1 MPDQGGQIDM
11 ALNISAW
18 SIRKPIPS
26 LVLFGVLIVLGAVS
40 LKTLPITQM
49 PNIDIPIVTVTIAQ
63 TGAAPSELETQ
74 VTKNVEN
81 AATGVVGVKHV
92 TSSISDGVSVTT
104 IEFQLGTPA
113 DRAVNDVRNAMANIR
128 SELPQSIEEPSIQR
142 VEVEGM
148 AIVTYAVSIP
158 SWTTEQVSWFV
169 DDVITGALQG
179 VRGVAQVKR
188 AGGADREIRVSL
200 LPDRLIALGITAAD
214 VNEQLRATNVDLT
227 GGRGE
232 VGSGEQTI
240 RMLAGAATIDGLTNS
255 AIVLPGGR
263 RAALKEIAT
272 VTDGAAEA
280 RSFARLN
287 GSPVVAFG
295 VFRAKG
301 FSDVAVAEAVAKK
314 LQALTNEHPDLS
326 VSEIDSTVR
335 YTKSDYRATMQT
347 LAEGAILA
355 VIVVLIFL
363 RDLRATAISVLAI
376 PLSILPTFWAM
387 DLIGF
392 SLNAVSLLA
401 ITLVTGILVDDA
413 IVEIENIVRH
423 IRMGKSPYRAALQA
437 ADEIGLAVVATT
449 TTIVAMFVPV
459 SFMGGIAGQYF
470 KQFGLTVA
478 IAVAFSLLV
487 ARLITPL
494 LAAYF
499 LRDRQHHAEG
509 HGVIMRHYLR
519 MLEWSLRHRFVT
531 VALAALVFLGSLM
544 VAGSLPLGFLPT
556 NDLSRSVLQIE
567 LPPGSTIADT
577 AAAADRITALL
588 AKRPEV
594 RSVYV
599 TGGAAGANGLS
610 VTAGDVRKA
619 TIIVELVAR
628 RNRSHDQKAFEHDMR
643 ATLSAIADIRYSFG
657 NGGGGREFTLIL
669 SGPDGAAVEQAALA
683 VERDVRQNV
692 SVLANVVSTVALARP
707 EIRILPRLEEAA
719 DLGISGTQIA
729 EVARIAMI
737 GDTSAN
743 LAKFSAIDRQVPIRV
758 QLDERA
764 RGDLSTL
771 DMLRI
776 RAKNGTVPLAT
787 VADVGF
793 GEGPTTIERYD
804 SRRRVAIQ
812 ADLVGN
818 TPLGEAIEQVMA
830 LPSARNLPAGVTIA
844 RFGDSEI
851 MEEVFSSFSL
861 AIAAGVLM
869 VLSVLVL
876 LFADAMH
883 PITIIFSMPLSI
895 GGAFLAL
902 LLTGNAINLSAII
915 GFLMLMGIVTK
926 NAILLVDFAITEVA
940 SGVER
945 TKALIEAGR
954 KRAQPVIMT
963 TAAMTA
969 GMVPSAL
976 GVGEGG
982 AFRSPMAVALIGG
995 LLASTFLSLVFVPA
1009 AFTIMDDVGRILS
1022 RKLSRF
1028 VGPKDEMKLDES
1040 DPASPRRSSA
1050 RH

>member
-1 MPDQGGQIDM
+1 M

-18 SIRKPIPS
+18 SIRKPIPP
-26 LVLFGVLIVLGAVS
+26 LVFFVVLIVLGAVS

-49 PNIDIPIVTVTIAQ
+49 PNIDIPIVTITVTQ

-81 AATGVVGVKHV
+81 AAAGVVGVKHI

-104 IEFQLGTPA
+104 VEFQLETPA

-142 VEVEGM
+142 VDVEGM
-148 AIVTYAVSIP
+148 AIVTYAASIP
-158 SWTTEQVSWFV
+158 SMTAEQVSWFV
-169 DDVITGALQG
+169 DDVIAGALKG
-179 VRGVAQVKR
+179 VRGVAQVTR
-188 AGGADREIRVSL
+188 AGGVDREIRVSL
-200 LPDRLIALGITAAD
+200 LPDRLMALGITAPD
-214 VNEQLRATNVDLT
+214 VNEQLRATNVDLA

-232 VGSGEQTI
+232 VGSREQTI
-240 RMLAGAATIDGLTNS
+240 RMLAGAETVEELANRT
-255 AIVLPGGR
+255 IVLPGGR
-263 RAALKEIAT
+263 KTRLNEIAT
-272 VTDGAAEA
+272 VSDGTAEA
-280 RSFARLN
+280 RSFARLD
-287 GSPVVAFG
+287 GQPVVTFG
-295 VFRAKG
+295 IYRAKG
-301 FSDVAVAEAVAKK
+301 FSDVAVAEAVSKK
-314 LQALTNEHPDLS
+314 LQGLTNEHPELS

-335 YTKSDYRATMQT
+335 YTKTDYRATMQT
-347 LAEGAILA
+347 LTEGAILA
-355 VIVVLIFL
+355 VVVVLIFL
-363 RDLRATAISVLAI
+363 RNFRATAISVLAI

-387 DLIGF
+387 DILGF

-423 IRMGKSPYRAALQA
+423 MRMGKSAYRASLQA

-449 TTIVAMFVPV
+449 MTIVAMFMPV

-478 IAVAFSLLV
+478 IAVTFSLLV

-499 LRDRQHHAEG
+499 LRDHQRRVEG
-509 HGVIMRHYLR
+509 HGVIMGRYLR
-519 MLEWSLRHRFVT
+519 MLEWSLRNRFIT
-531 VALAALVFLGSLM
+531 LALGALIFVGSI
-544 VAGSLPLGFLPT
+544 VIAGSLPYGFLPT
-556 NDLSRSVLQIE
+556 NDLSRSVLLIE

-577 AAAADRITALL
+577 AATADRMTALL
-588 AKRPEV
+588 KERPEV
-594 RSVYV
+594 RSVFAV
-599 TGGAAGANGLS
+599 GGATGTSGLS
-610 VTAGDVRKA
+610 VTAGEVGKA
-619 TIIVELVAR
+619 TIVIDLVAR
-628 RNRSHDQKAFEHDMR
+628 SNRSHDQKAFEREMR
-643 ATLSAIADIRYSFG
+643 AALGAIPDIRYSFG

-669 SGPDGAAVEQAALA
+669 SGPHGAALERAALA
-683 VERDVRQNV
+683 LEREAREQV
-692 SVLANVVSTVALARP
+692 SVLANVVSTAALDRP
-707 EIRILPRLEEAA
+707 EIRIVPRLEEAA
-719 DLGISGTQIA
+719 DLGISGAQIA
-729 EVARIAMI
+729 EAARIATI
-737 GDTSAN
+737 GDVSAH
-743 LAKFSAIDRQVPIRV
+743 LAKFSAADRQVPIRV

-764 RGDLSTL
+764 RDDLSTL

-776 RAKNGTVPLAT
+776 KAKNGTTAPLAT
-787 VADVGF
+787 VADIGF

-804 SRRRVAIQ
+804 RRRRVAIE
-812 ADLVGN
+812 ADLVGS

-851 MEEVFSSFSL
+851 MEEVFSSFSR

-869 VLSVLVL
+869 VLAVLVL
-876 LFADAMH
+876 LFANAMQ

-902 LLTGNAINLSAII
+902 LLTGNAINLSVII

-926 NAILLVDFAITEVA
+926 NAILLVDFAIAEMA
-940 SGVER
+940 SGVNR
-945 TKALIEAGR
+945 TQALIEAGR

-982 AFRSPMAVALIGG
+982 AFRSPMAIALIGG

-1009 AFTIMDDVGRILS
+1009 AFTIMDDVGRVLS
-1022 RKLSRF
+1022 SKLSRLI
-1028 VGPKDEMKLDES
+1028 GLKRRNELDGDE
-1040 DPASPRRSSA
+1040 PA
-1050 RH
+1050 

>member
-1 MPDQGGQIDM
+1 M

-18 SIRKPIPS
+18 SIRKPILP
-26 LVLFGVLIVLGAVS
+26 LVFFVVLIVLGAVS

-49 PNIDIPIVTVTIAQ
+49 PNIDIPIVTITVTQ

-81 AATGVVGVKHV
+81 AAAGVVGVKHI

-104 IEFQLGTPA
+104 VEFQLETPA

-142 VEVEGM
+142 VDVEGM
-148 AIVTYAVSIP
+148 AIVTYAASIP
-158 SWTTEQVSWFV
+158 SQTVEQVSWFV
-169 DDVITGALQG
+169 DDVIAGALQG

-188 AGGADREIRVSL
+188 AGGVDREIRVSL
-200 LPDRLIALGITAAD
+200 LPDRLMALGITAPD

-232 VGSGEQTI
+232 VGPQEQTI
-240 RMLAGAATIDGLTNS
+240 RMLAGAATVEELANS
-255 AIVLPGGR
+255 TIVLPGGR
-263 RAALKEIAT
+263 KTKLKEIAT

-280 RSFARLN
+280 RSFASLD
-287 GSPVVAFG
+287 GQPVVTFG
-295 VFRAKG
+295 IYRAKG

-314 LQALTNEHPDLS
+314 LQALTNEHPELS

-335 YTKSDYRATMQT
+335 YTKTDYRATMQT

-355 VIVVLIFL
+355 VVVVLIFL
-363 RDLRATAISVLAI
+363 RDFRATAISVLAI

-387 DLIGF
+387 DILGF

-423 IRMGKSPYRAALQA
+423 MRMGKSAYRASLQA

-449 TTIVAMFVPV
+449 MTIVAMFMPV

-478 IAVAFSLLV
+478 IAVTFSLLV

-499 LRDRQHHAEG
+499 LRDHQHRVEG
-509 HGVIMRHYLR
+509 QGVIMRRYLR
-519 MLEWSLRHRFVT
+519 MLEWSLRHRFIT
-531 VALAALVFLGSLM
+531 LALGALIFLGSIM
-544 VAGSLPLGFLPT
+544 IAGSLPYGFLPT
-556 NDLSRSVLQIE
+556 NDLSRSVLLIE

-577 AAAADRITALL
+577 AATADRITALL
-588 AKRPEV
+588 KERPEV
-594 RSVYV
+594 RSVYAV
-599 TGGAAGANGLS
+599 GGAAGSNGLS
-610 VTAGDVRKA
+610 LTAGEVRKT
-619 TIIVELVAR
+619 TIVMDLVAR
-628 RNRSHDQKAFEHDMR
+628 SNRSHDQKAFERDMR
-643 ATLSAIADIRYSFG
+643 TTLNAIPDMRYSFG

-669 SGPDGAAVEQAALA
+669 SGPNGAAVEQAALA
-683 VERDVRQNV
+683 MEREARQKV
-692 SVLANVVSTVALARP
+692 SVLANVVSTAALARP
-707 EIRILPRLEEAA
+707 EIRIVPRLEEAA
-719 DLGISGTQIA
+719 DLGISGAQIA
-729 EVARIAMI
+729 EAARIATI
-737 GDTSAN
+737 GDVSAN
-743 LAKFSAIDRQVPIRV
+743 LAKFSAVDRQVPIRV

-771 DMLRI
+771 DTLRI
-776 RAKNGTVPLAT
+776 KAKNGTTVPLAT
-787 VADVGF
+787 VADTGF

-804 SRRRVAIQ
+804 RRRRVAIE
-812 ADLVGN
+812 ADLVGSA
-818 TPLGEAIEQVMA
+818 PLGEAIEQVMA
-830 LPSARNLPAGVTIA
+830 LPSARNLPAGVMIA

-851 MEEVFSSFSL
+851 MEEVFSSFSR

-869 VLSVLVL
+869 VLAVLVL
-876 LFADAMH
+876 LFADAMQ

-902 LLTGNAINLSAII
+902 LLTGNAINLSVII

-940 SGVER
+940 GGVER
-945 TKALIEAGR
+945 TQALIEAGR

-976 GVGEGG
+976 GIGEGG
-982 AFRSPMAVALIGG
+982 AFRSPMAIALIGG

-1009 AFTIMDDVGRILS
+1009 AFTVMDDFDRILGS
-1022 RKLSRF
+1022 KLSRLI
-1028 VGPKDEMKLDES
+1028 GPKRRNELDGDE
-1040 DPASPRRSSA
+1040 PA
-1050 RH
+1050 

>member
-1 MPDQGGQIDM
+1 M

-18 SIRKPIPS
+18 SIRKPILP
-26 LVLFGVLIVLGAVS
+26 LVFFVVLIVLGAVS

-49 PNIDIPIVTVTIAQ
+49 PNIDIPIVTITVTQ

-81 AATGVVGVKHV
+81 AAAGVVGVKHI

-104 IEFQLGTPA
+104 VEFQLETPA

-142 VEVEGM
+142 VDVEGM
-148 AIVTYAVSIP
+148 AIVTYAASIP
-158 SWTTEQVSWFV
+158 SWTAEQLSWFV
-169 DDVITGALQG
+169 DDVIAGALQG

-188 AGGADREIRVSL
+188 AGGVDREIRVSL
-200 LPDRLIALGITAAD
+200 LPDRLMALGITALD

-232 VGSGEQTI
+232 VGSREQTI
-240 RMLAGAATIDGLTNS
+240 RMLAGAETVEELANRT
-255 AIVLPGGR
+255 IVLPGGR
-263 RAALKEIAT
+263 KTKLKEIAT

-280 RSFARLN
+280 RSFARLD
-287 GSPVVAFG
+287 GRPVVTFG
-295 VFRAKG
+295 IYRAKG
-301 FSDVAVAEAVAKK
+301 FSDVAVAEAVTAK
-314 LQALTNEHPDLS
+314 LQGLTKEHPELS

-335 YTKSDYRATMQT
+335 YTKTDYRATMQT
-347 LAEGAILA
+347 LIEGAVLA
-355 VIVVLIFL
+355 VVVVLIFL
-363 RDLRATAISVLAI
+363 RDFRATAISVLAI

-387 DLIGF
+387 DILGF

-423 IRMGKSPYRAALQA
+423 MRMGKSAYRASLQA

-449 TTIVAMFVPV
+449 MTIVAMFMPV

-470 KQFGLTVA
+470 RQFGLTVA
-478 IAVAFSLLV
+478 IAVTFSLLV

-499 LRDRQHHAEG
+499 LRDPQHRVEG
-509 HGVIMRHYLR
+509 QSVIMGRYLR
-519 MLEWSLRHRFVT
+519 MLEWSLRNRFIT
-531 VALAALVFLGSLM
+531 LALGALIFLGSIM
-544 VAGSLPLGFLPT
+544 IAGSLQYGFLPT
-556 NDLSRSVLQIE
+556 SDLSRSVLLIE

-577 AAAADRITALL
+577 AATSDRITASL
-588 AKRPEV
+588 KERPEV
-594 RSVYV
+594 RSVYAV
-599 TGGAAGANGLS
+599 GGGAGANGLS
-610 VTAGDVRKA
+610 VTAGEVRKT
-619 TIIVELVAR
+619 TIVIELVAR
-628 RNRSHDQKAFEHDMR
+628 SNRSRDQKAFERDMR
-643 ATLSAIADIRYSFG
+643 AALSAIPDMRYSFG

-669 SGPDGAAVEQAALA
+669 SGPNGAPVEQAALA
-683 VERDVRQNV
+683 LEREARQKV
-692 SVLANVVSTVALARP
+692 SGLANVVSTAALARP
-707 EIRILPRLEEAA
+707 EIRIVPRLEEAA
-719 DLGISGTQIA
+719 DLGISGAQIA
-729 EVARIAMI
+729 EAARIATI
-737 GDTSAN
+737 GDVSAH

-758 QLDERA
+758 QLDERT
-764 RGDLSTL
+764 RSDLSTL

-776 RAKNGTVPLAT
+776 KAKNGTTVPLAT
-787 VADVGF
+787 VADTGF

-804 SRRRVAIQ
+804 RRRRVAIE

-818 TPLGEAIEQVMA
+818 TPLGEAIERVMA

-851 MEEVFSSFSL
+851 MEEVFSSFSR

-869 VLSVLVL
+869 VLAVLVL
-876 LFADAMH
+876 LFADAMQ

-902 LLTGNAINLSAII
+902 LLTGNAINLSVII

-926 NAILLVDFAITEVA
+926 NAILLVDFAIAEMA

-945 TKALIEAGR
+945 TQALIEAGR

-976 GVGEGG
+976 GIGEGG
-982 AFRSPMAVALIGG
+982 AFRSPMAIALIGG

-1022 RKLSRF
+1022 SKLSRL
-1028 VGPKDEMKLDES
+1028 VGPKRRNELDGDE
-1040 DPASPRRSSA
+1040 PA
-1050 RH
+1050 

>member
-1 MPDQGGQIDM
+1 MTREPREEIDM
-11 ALNISAW
+11 AVNISAW
-18 SIRKPIPS
+18 SIRKPIPP
-26 LVLFGVLIVLGAVS
+26 LVFFVVLIVLGAVS

-49 PNIDIPIVTVTIAQ
+49 PNIDIPIVTITVIQ

-81 AATGVVGVKHV
+81 AAAGVVGVKHI

-104 IEFQLGTPA
+104 VEFQLETPA
-113 DRAVNDVRNAMANIR
+113 DRAVNDVRNAIANIR
-128 SELPQSIEEPSIQR
+128 SELPLSIEEPSIQR
-142 VEVEGM
+142 VDVEGM
-148 AIVTYAVSIP
+148 AIVTYAASIP
-158 SWTTEQVSWFV
+158 SWTAEQLSWFV
-169 DDVITGALQG
+169 DDVIAGALQG

-188 AGGADREIRVSL
+188 AGGVDREIRVSL
-200 LPDRLIALGITAAD
+200 LPDRLMALGITALD

-232 VGSGEQTI
+232 VGSREQTI
-240 RMLAGAATIDGLTNS
+240 RMLAGAETVEELANRT
-255 AIVLPGGR
+255 IVLPGGR
-263 RAALKEIAT
+263 KTKLKEIAT

-280 RSFARLN
+280 RSFARLD
-287 GSPVVAFG
+287 GQPVVTFG
-295 VFRAKG
+295 IYRAKG
-301 FSDVAVAEAVAKK
+301 FSDVAVAEAVATK
-314 LQALTNEHPDLS
+314 LQGLTKEHPELS

-335 YTKSDYRATMQT
+335 YTKTDYRATMQT
-347 LAEGAILA
+347 LIEGAVLA
-355 VIVVLIFL
+355 VVVVLIFL
-363 RDLRATAISVLAI
+363 RDFRATAISVLAI

-387 DLIGF
+387 DILGF

-423 IRMGKSPYRAALQA
+423 MRMGKSAYRASLQA

-449 TTIVAMFVPV
+449 MTIVAMFMPV

-470 KQFGLTVA
+470 RQFGLTVA
-478 IAVAFSLLV
+478 IAVTFSLLV

-499 LRDRQHHAEG
+499 LRDPQHRVEG
-509 HGVIMRHYLR
+509 QSVNMGRYLR
-519 MLEWSLRHRFVT
+519 MLEWSLRNRFIT
-531 VALAALVFLGSLM
+531 LALGALIFLGSIM
-544 VAGSLPLGFLPT
+544 IAGSLQYGFLPT
-556 NDLSRSVLQIE
+556 NDLSRSVLLIE

-577 AAAADRITALL
+577 AATSDRITALL
-588 AKRPEV
+588 KERPEV
-594 RSVYV
+594 RSVYAV
-599 TGGAAGANGLS
+599 GGAAGANGLS
-610 VTAGDVRKA
+610 VTAGEVRKT
-619 TIIVELVAR
+619 TIVIELVAR
-628 RNRSHDQKAFEHDMR
+628 SNRSRDQKAFERDMR
-643 ATLSAIADIRYSFG
+643 AALSAIPDMRYSFG

-669 SGPDGAAVEQAALA
+669 SGPNGAPVEQAALA
-683 VERDVRQNV
+683 LEREARQKV
-692 SVLANVVSTVALARP
+692 SVLANVVSTAALARP
-707 EIRILPRLEEAA
+707 EIRIVPRLEEAA
-719 DLGISGTQIA
+719 DLGISGAQIA
-729 EVARIAMI
+729 EAARIATI
-737 GDTSAN
+737 GDVSAH

-758 QLDERA
+758 QLDERT
-764 RGDLSTL
+764 RSDLSTL

-776 RAKNGTVPLAT
+776 KAKNGTTVPLAT
-787 VADVGF
+787 IADTGF

-804 SRRRVAIQ
+804 RRRRVAIE

-851 MEEVFSSFSL
+851 MEEVFSSFSR

-869 VLSVLVL
+869 VLAVLVL
-876 LFADAMH
+876 LFADAMQ

-902 LLTGNAINLSAII
+902 LLTGNAINLSVII

-926 NAILLVDFAITEVA
+926 NAILLVDFAIAEMA

-945 TKALIEAGR
+945 TQALIEAGR

-976 GVGEGG
+976 GIGEGG
-982 AFRSPMAVALIGG
+982 AFRSPMAIALIGG

-1022 RKLSRF
+1022 SKFSRL
-1028 VGPKDEMKLDES
+1028 VGPKRRNELDGDE
-1040 DPASPRRSSA
+1040 PA
-1050 RH
+1050 

>member
-1 MPDQGGQIDM
+1 M
-11 ALNISAW
+11 ALDISSW
-18 SIRKPIPS
+18 SIRKPIPP
-26 LVLFGVLIVLGAVS
+26 LVLFVVLIVLGVVS
-40 LKTLPITQM
+40 LQTLPITQM
-49 PNIDIPIVTVTIAQ
+49 PNIDIPIVTITVTQ

-81 AATGVVGVKHV
+81 AAAGVVGVKHI

-104 IEFQLGTPA
+104 VEFQLETPA

-128 SELPQSIEEPSIQR
+128 SELPKSIEEPSIQR

-148 AIVTYAVSIP
+148 AIVTYAASIP
-158 SWTTEQVSWFV
+158 SQTGEQVSWFV
-169 DDVITGALQG
+169 DDVIAGALQG

-188 AGGADREIRVSL
+188 AGGVDREVRISL
-200 LPDRLIALGITAAD
+200 LLDRLMALGITAPD
-214 VNEQLRATNVDLT
+214 VNEQLRATNVDLA

-232 VGSGEQTI
+232 VGSQEQTI
-240 RMLAGAATIDGLTNS
+240 RMLAGAATVEELANRT
-255 AIVLPGGR
+255 IVLPGGR
-263 RAALKEIAT
+263 KTKLKEIAT

-280 RSFARLN
+280 RSFASLN
-287 GSPVVAFG
+287 GQPVVAFG
-295 VFRAKG
+295 IYRAKG
-301 FSDVAVAEAVAKK
+301 FSDVTVAEAVANK
-314 LQALTNEHPDLS
+314 LQTLMNDHPELS
-326 VSEIDSTVR
+326 LSEIDSTVR
-335 YTKSDYRATMQT
+335 YTKTDYRATMQT

-355 VIVVLIFL
+355 VVVVLIFL

-387 DLIGF
+387 DILGF

-423 IRMGKSPYRAALQA
+423 MRMGKSAYRASLHA

-449 TTIVAMFVPV
+449 MTIVAMFMPV

-478 IAVAFSLLV
+478 IAVTFSLLV

-499 LRDRQHHAEG
+499 LSDQPHRVEG
-509 HGVIMRHYLR
+509 QGVVMRRYLR
-519 MLEWSLRHRFVT
+519 MLEWSIRHRFIT
-531 VALAALVFLGSLM
+531 LALGVLIFLGSIM
-544 VAGSLPLGFLPT
+544 IAGSLPYGFLPT
-556 NDLSRSVLQIE
+556 NDLSRSVLLIE
-567 LPPGSTIADT
+567 LPPGATIADT
-577 AAAADRITALL
+577 LATADRITALL
-588 AKRPEV
+588 KERPEV
-594 RSVYV
+594 RNVYAV
-599 TGGAAGANGLS
+599 GGAAGANGLS
-610 VTAGDVRKA
+610 VTAGEVRKT
-619 TIIVELVAR
+619 TIIIDLVAR
-628 RNRSHDQKAFEHDMR
+628 SNRSHDQKAFERDMGS
-643 ATLSAIADIRYSFG
+643 TLSAIPDIRYSFG

-669 SGPDGAAVEQAALA
+669 SGPNGAAVEQAARA
-683 VERDVRQNV
+683 MEREARQKV
-692 SVLANVVSTVALARP
+692 SVLANVVSTAALARP
-707 EIRILPRLEEAA
+707 EIRIVPRLEEAA
-719 DLGISGTQIA
+719 DLGISEAQIA
-729 EVARIAMI
+729 EAARIATV
-737 GDTSAN
+737 GDVSAN
-743 LAKFSAIDRQVPIRV
+743 LAKFSVIDRQVPIRV

-771 DMLRI
+771 DTLRI
-776 RAKNGTVPLAT
+776 KAKNGTTVPLAT
-787 VADVGF
+787 VADTGF
-793 GEGPTTIERYD
+793 GEGPTTIERFD
-804 SRRRVAIQ
+804 RRRRVAIE
-812 ADLVGN
+812 ADLVGSA
-818 TPLGEAIEQVMA
+818 PLGEAIKQVMA
-830 LPSARNLPAGVTIA
+830 LPSARNLPAGVTIS

-851 MEEVFSSFSL
+851 MEEVFSSFSR

-869 VLSVLVL
+869 VLAVLVL
-876 LFADAMH
+876 LFADAMQ

-902 LLTGNAINLSAII
+902 LLTGNAINLSVII

-945 TKALIEAGR
+945 TQALIEAGR

-976 GVGEGG
+976 GIGEGG
-982 AFRSPMAVALIGG
+982 AFRSPMAIALIGG

-1009 AFTIMDDVGRILS
+1009 AFTIMDDFGRILGS
-1022 RKLSRF
+1022 KLSRLF
-1028 VGPKDEMKLDES
+1028 GPKSRNEMDGDE
-1040 DPASPRRSSA
+1040 PA
-1050 RH
+1050 

>member
-1 MPDQGGQIDM
+1 M

-18 SIRKPIPS
+18 SIRKPIPP
-26 LVLFGVLIVLGAVS
+26 LVFFVVLIVLGVVS

-49 PNIDIPIVTVTIAQ
+49 PNIDIPIVTITVAQ

-81 AATGVVGVKHV
+81 AAAGVVGVKHI

-104 IEFQLGTPA
+104 AEFQLETPA

-142 VEVEGM
+142 VDVEGM
-148 AIVTYAVSIP
+148 AIVTYAASIP
-158 SWTTEQVSWFV
+158 SRTTEQVSWFV
-169 DDVITGALQG
+169 DDVIAGALQG

-188 AGGADREIRVSL
+188 AGGVDREIRVSL
-200 LPDRLIALGITAAD
+200 LPDRLMALGITALD

-232 VGSGEQTI
+232 VGSQEQTI
-240 RMLAGAATIDGLTNS
+240 RMLAGAATVEELANS
-255 AIVLPGGR
+255 TIVLPGGR
-263 RAALKEIAT
+263 KTKLKEIAT
-272 VTDGAAEA
+272 VTDSAAEA
-280 RSFARLN
+280 RSFASLN
-287 GSPVVAFG
+287 GQPVVTFG
-295 VFRAKG
+295 IYRAKG

-314 LQALTNEHPDLS
+314 LQGLAKEHPELS

-335 YTKSDYRATMQT
+335 YTKTDYRATMQT
-347 LAEGAILA
+347 LTEGAILA
-355 VIVVLIFL
+355 VVVVLIFL
-363 RDLRATAISVLAI
+363 RDFRATAISVLAI

-387 DLIGF
+387 DILGF

-423 IRMGKSPYRAALQA
+423 MRMGKSAYRASLQA

-449 TTIVAMFVPV
+449 MTIVAMFMPV

-478 IAVAFSLLV
+478 IAVTFSLLV

-499 LRDRQHHAEG
+499 LRDSQHRVEG
-509 HGVIMRHYLR
+509 QGVIMGRYLR
-519 MLEWSLRHRFVT
+519 MLEWSLRNRFIT
-531 VALAALVFLGSLM
+531 LALGALIFLGSIM
-544 VAGSLPLGFLPT
+544 IAGSLPYGFLPT
-556 NDLSRSVLQIE
+556 NDLSRSVLLIE

-588 AKRPEV
+588 KERPEV
-594 RSVYV
+594 RSVYAV
-599 TGGAAGANGLS
+599 GGAAGTNGLS
-610 VTAGDVRKA
+610 VTAGEVRKT
-619 TIIVELVAR
+619 TIVIDLVAR
-628 RNRSHDQKAFEHDMR
+628 SNRSHDQKAFERDMR
-643 ATLSAIADIRYSFG
+643 AALSAIPDMRYSFG

-669 SGPDGAAVEQAALA
+669 SGPSGAAVEQAALA
-683 VERDVRQNV
+683 LEREARQKV
-692 SVLANVVSTVALARP
+692 SVLANVVSTAALARP
-707 EIRILPRLEEAA
+707 EIRIVPRLEEAA
-719 DLGISGTQIA
+719 DLGISGAQIA
-729 EVARIAMI
+729 EAARIATI
-737 GDTSAN
+737 GDVSAH

-758 QLDERA
+758 QFDERA

-776 RAKNGTVPLAT
+776 TAKNGTTVPLTT
-787 VADVGF
+787 VADTGF

-804 SRRRVAIQ
+804 RRRRVAIE
-812 ADLVGN
+812 ADLVGS

-851 MEEVFSSFSL
+851 MEEVFSSFSR

-869 VLSVLVL
+869 VLAVLVL
-876 LFADAMH
+876 LFADAMQ

-902 LLTGNAINLSAII
+902 LLTGNAINLSVII

-945 TKALIEAGR
+945 TQALIEAGR

-976 GVGEGG
+976 GIGEGG
-982 AFRSPMAVALIGG
+982 AFRSPMAIALIGG

-1009 AFTIMDDVGRILS
+1009 AFTIMDDFGRILS
-1022 RKLSRF
+1022 GKLSRLI
-1028 VGPKDEMKLDES
+1028 GAKRRNELDGDE
-1040 DPASPRRSSA
+1040 PA
-1050 RH
+1050 

>member
-1 MPDQGGQIDM
+1 M

-18 SIRKPIPS
+18 SIRKPILP
-26 LVLFGVLIVLGAVS
+26 LVFFVVLIVLGVVS

-49 PNIDIPIVTVTIAQ
+49 PNIDIPIVTITVTQ

-81 AATGVVGVKHV
+81 AAAGVVGVKHI

-104 IEFQLGTPA
+104 VEFQLETPA

-142 VEVEGM
+142 VDVEGM
-148 AIVTYAVSIP
+148 AIVTYAASIP
-158 SWTTEQVSWFV
+158 SQTAEQVSWFV
-169 DDVITGALQG
+169 DDVIAGALQG
-179 VRGVAQVKR
+179 VRGVAQIKR
-188 AGGADREIRVSL
+188 AGGVDREIRVSL
-200 LPDRLIALGITAAD
+200 LPDQLMALGITAPD

-232 VGSGEQTI
+232 VGPQEQTI
-240 RMLAGAATIDGLTNS
+240 RMLAGAATVEELANS
-255 AIVLPGGR
+255 TIVLPGGR
-263 RAALKEIAT
+263 KTKLKEIAT

-280 RSFARLN
+280 RSFASLD
-287 GSPVVAFG
+287 GQPVVTFG
-295 VFRAKG
+295 IYRAKG

-314 LQALTNEHPDLS
+314 LEALTNEHPELS

-335 YTKSDYRATMQT
+335 YTKTDYRATMQT

-355 VIVVLIFL
+355 VVVVLIFL
-363 RDLRATAISVLAI
+363 RDFRATAISVLAI

-387 DLIGF
+387 DIIGF

-423 IRMGKSPYRAALQA
+423 MRMGKSAYRASLQA

-449 TTIVAMFVPV
+449 MTIVAMFMPV

-478 IAVAFSLLV
+478 IAVTFSLLV

-499 LRDRQHHAEG
+499 LRDHQRRVEG
-509 HGVIMRHYLR
+509 QGVIMRRYLR
-519 MLEWSLRHRFVT
+519 MLEWSIPHRFIT
-531 VALAALVFLGSLM
+531 LTLGALIFSGSIM
-544 VAGSLPLGFLPT
+544 IAVSLPYGFLPT
-556 NDLSRSVLQIE
+556 NDMSRSVLLIE

-577 AAAADRITALL
+577 AATADRITASL
-588 AKRPEV
+588 KGRPEV
-594 RSVYV
+594 RSVYAV
-599 TGGAAGANGLS
+599 SGAAGSNGLS
-610 VTAGDVRKA
+610 VTAGEVRKT
-619 TIIVELVAR
+619 TIVIDLVAR
-628 RNRSHDQKAFEHDMR
+628 SNRSHDQKAFERDMR
-643 ATLSAIADIRYSFG
+643 ATLNAIPDMRYSFG
-657 NGGGGREFTLIL
+657 TGGGGREFTLIL
-669 SGPDGAAVEQAALA
+669 SGSNGAAVEQAALA
-683 VERDVRQNV
+683 MEREARQKV
-692 SVLANVVSTVALARP
+692 SVLANVVSTAALARP
-707 EIRILPRLEEAA
+707 EIRIVPRLEEAA
-719 DLGISGTQIA
+719 DLGISGAQIA
-729 EVARIAMI
+729 EAARIATI
-737 GDTSAN
+737 GDASAK

-771 DMLRI
+771 DTLRI
-776 RAKNGTVPLAT
+776 KAKNGTTVPLAT
-787 VADVGF
+787 VADTGF
-793 GEGPTTIERYD
+793 GEGPTTIERFD
-804 SRRRVAIQ
+804 RRRRVAIE
-812 ADLVGN
+812 ADLVGSA
-818 TPLGEAIEQVMA
+818 PLGEAIEQVMA
-830 LPSARNLPAGVTIA
+830 LPSARNLPTGVTIS

-851 MEEVFSSFSL
+851 MEEVFSSFSR

-869 VLSVLVL
+869 VLAVLVL
-876 LFADAMH
+876 LFADAMQ

-902 LLTGNAINLSAII
+902 LLTGNAINLSVII

-945 TKALIEAGR
+945 TQALIEAGR

-976 GVGEGG
+976 GIGEGG
-982 AFRSPMAVALIGG
+982 AFRSPMAIALIGG

-1009 AFTIMDDVGRILS
+1009 AFTIMDDFDRILGS
-1022 RKLSRF
+1022 KLSRLI
-1028 VGPKDEMKLDES
+1028 GPKRRNELDGDE
-1040 DPASPRRSSA
+1040 PA
-1050 RH
+1050 

>member
-1 MPDQGGQIDM
+1 M

-18 SIRKPIPS
+18 SIRKPIPP
-26 LVLFGVLIVLGAVS
+26 LVFFVVLIVLGAVS

-49 PNIDIPIVTVTIAQ
+49 PNIDIPIVTITIIQ

-81 AATGVVGVKHV
+81 AAAGVVGVKHI

-104 IEFQLGTPA
+104 VEFQLETPA
-113 DRAVNDVRNAMANIR
+113 DRAVNDIRNAMANIR

-142 VEVEGM
+142 VDVEGM
-148 AIVTYAVSIP
+148 AIVTYAASIP
-158 SWTTEQVSWFV
+158 SRTAEQVSWFV
-169 DDVITGALQG
+169 DDVIAGALQG
-179 VRGVAQVKR
+179 VRGVAQIKR
-188 AGGADREIRVSL
+188 AGGVDREIRVSL
-200 LPDRLIALGITAAD
+200 LADRLMALGITAPD
-214 VNEQLRATNVDLT
+214 VNAQLRATNVDLA
-227 GGRGE
+227 GGRGQ
-232 VGSGEQTI
+232 VGSQEQTI
-240 RMLAGAATIDGLTNS
+240 RMLAGAATVEELANS
-255 AIVLPGGR
+255 TIVLPGGR
-263 RAALKEIAT
+263 KTKLKEIAT

-280 RSFARLN
+280 RSFARLD
-287 GSPVVAFG
+287 GQPVVAFG
-295 VFRAKG
+295 IYRAKG

-314 LQALTNEHPDLS
+314 LQVLTNEHPELS

-335 YTKSDYRATMQT
+335 YTKTDYRATMQT
-347 LAEGAILA
+347 LTEGAILA
-355 VIVVLIFL
+355 VVVVLIFL

-387 DLIGF
+387 DIIGF

-423 IRMGKSPYRAALQA
+423 MRMGKSAYRASLQA

-449 TTIVAMFVPV
+449 MTIVAMFMPV

-478 IAVAFSLLV
+478 IAVTFSLLV

-499 LRDRQHHAEG
+499 LRDSQHHVERQGA
-509 HGVIMRHYLR
+509 VMRGYLR
-519 MLEWSLRHRFVT
+519 MLEWSLRHRFIT
-531 VALAALVFLGSLM
+531 LALGALTFLGSIML
-544 VAGSLPLGFLPT
+544 AGSLQHGFLPT
-556 NDLSRSVLQIE
+556 NDLSRSVLSIE

-577 AAAADRITALL
+577 MATADRITALL
-588 AKRPEV
+588 KERPEV
-594 RSVYV
+594 RSVYAV
-599 TGGAAGANGLS
+599 GGGAGSNGLS
-610 VTAGDVRKA
+610 VTAGEVRKT
-619 TIIVELVAR
+619 TIVVELVPR
-628 RNRSHDQKAFEHDMR
+628 SNRSHDQKAFEREMR
-643 ATLSAIADIRYSFG
+643 ATLNAIPDMRYSFG

-669 SGPDGAAVEQAALA
+669 SGPDGDAVEQAALA
-683 VERDVRQNV
+683 IEREARQRV
-692 SVLANVVSTVALARP
+692 SVLANVVSNAALARP
-707 EIRILPRLEEAA
+707 EIRVVPRLEEAA
-719 DLGISGTQIA
+719 DLGISGAQIA
-729 EVARIAMI
+729 EAARIATI
-737 GDTSAN
+737 GDVSAN
-743 LAKFSAIDRQVPIRV
+743 LAKFSASDRQVPIRV

-771 DMLRI
+771 DTMRI
-776 RAKNGTVPLAT
+776 KAKNGTTVPLAT
-787 VADVGF
+787 VADTGF

-804 SRRRVAIQ
+804 RRRRVAIE
-812 ADLVGN
+812 ADLVGS

-830 LPSARNLPAGVTIA
+830 LPSARNLPSGVTIA

-851 MEEVFSSFSL
+851 MEEVFSSFSR

-869 VLSVLVL
+869 VLAVLVL
-876 LFADAMH
+876 LFADAMQ

-902 LLTGNAINLSAII
+902 LLTGNAINLSVII

-945 TKALIEAGR
+945 TQALIEAGR

-976 GVGEGG
+976 GIGEGG
-982 AFRSPMAVALIGG
+982 AFRSPMAIALIGG

-1009 AFTIMDDVGRILS
+1009 AFTVMDDFSRILS
-1022 RKLSRF
+1022 SKLSRLI
-1028 VGPKDEMKLDES
+1028 GPKRRNELDGDE
-1040 DPASPRRSSA
+1040 PA
-1050 RH
+1050 

>member
-1 MPDQGGQIDM
+1 M

-18 SIRKPIPS
+18 SIRKPIPP
-26 LVLFGVLIVLGAVS
+26 LVFFVVLIVLGVVS

-49 PNIDIPIVTVTIAQ
+49 PNIDIPIVTITVIQ

-81 AATGVVGVKHV
+81 AAAGVVGVKHI

-104 IEFQLGTPA
+104 IEFQLETPA

-142 VEVEGM
+142 VDVEGM

-158 SWTTEQVSWFV
+158 SRTAEQVSWFV
-169 DDVITGALQG
+169 DDVIAGALEG

-188 AGGADREIRVSL
+188 AGGVDREIRVSL
-200 LPDRLIALGITAAD
+200 LPDRLMALGITAPD

-232 VGSGEQTI
+232 VGSREQTI
-240 RMLAGAATIDGLTNS
+240 RMLAGAETVEELANRT
-255 AIVLPGGR
+255 IVLPGGR
-263 RAALKEIAT
+263 KTRLNEITT
-272 VTDGAAEA
+272 VTDGAAQA
-280 RSFARLN
+280 RSFASLD
-287 GSPVVAFG
+287 GQPVVTFG
-295 VFRAKG
+295 IYRAKG
-301 FSDVAVAEAVAKK
+301 FSDVAVAEAVSKK
-314 LQALTNEHPDLS
+314 LQRLTNEHPELS

-335 YTKSDYRATMQT
+335 YTKTDYRATMQT
-347 LAEGAILA
+347 LTEGAILA
-355 VIVVLIFL
+355 VVVVLIFL
-363 RDLRATAISVLAI
+363 RDFRATAISVLAI

-387 DLIGF
+387 DILGF

-423 IRMGKSPYRAALQA
+423 MRMGKSAYRASLQA

-449 TTIVAMFVPV
+449 MTIVAMFMPV

-478 IAVAFSLLV
+478 IAVTFSLLV

-499 LRDRQHHAEG
+499 LRDRQRGVEG
-509 HGVIMRHYLR
+509 HGVIMGRYLR
-519 MLEWSLRHRFVT
+519 MLEWSLRNRFIT
-531 VALAALVFLGSLM
+531 LALGALIFVGSIM
-544 VAGSLPLGFLPT
+544 IAGCLPYGFLPT
-556 NDLSRSVLQIE
+556 NDLSRSVLLIE

-577 AAAADRITALL
+577 AVTADRITALL
-588 AKRPEV
+588 KERPEV
-594 RSVYV
+594 RSVFAV
-599 TGGAAGANGLS
+599 GGATRTNGLS
-610 VTAGDVRKA
+610 VTAGEVRKA
-619 TIIVELVAR
+619 TIVIDLVAR
-628 RNRSHDQKAFEHDMR
+628 SNRSHDQKTFERDMR
-643 ATLSAIADIRYSFG
+643 PALGAIPDIRYSFG
-657 NGGGGREFTLIL
+657 NGSGGREFTLIL
-669 SGPDGAAVEQAALA
+669 SGPHGAALEQAALA
-683 VERDVRQNV
+683 LEREAREQV
-692 SVLANVVSTVALARP
+692 SVLANVVSTAALDRP
-707 EIRILPRLEEAA
+707 EIRIVPRLEEAA
-719 DLGISGTQIA
+719 DLGISGAQIA
-729 EVARIAMI
+729 EATRIATI
-737 GDTSAN
+737 GDVSAH
-743 LAKFSAIDRQVPIRV
+743 LAKFSAADRQVPIRV

-764 RGDLSTL
+764 RDDLSTL

-776 RAKNGTVPLAT
+776 KAKNGTTVPLAT
-787 VADVGF
+787 VADIGF

-804 SRRRVAIQ
+804 RRRRVAIE
-812 ADLVGN
+812 ADLVGS

-851 MEEVFSSFSL
+851 MEEVFSSFSR

-869 VLSVLVL
+869 VLAVLVL
-876 LFADAMH
+876 LFANAMQ

-902 LLTGNAINLSAII
+902 LLTGNAINLSVII

-926 NAILLVDFAITEVA
+926 NAILLVDFAIAEMG
-940 SGVER
+940 SGVNR
-945 TKALIEAGR
+945 TQALIEAGR

-982 AFRSPMAVALIGG
+982 AFRSPMAIALIGG

-1009 AFTIMDDVGRILS
+1009 AFTIVDDVGRILS
-1022 RKLSRF
+1022 SKLSRLI
-1028 VGPKDEMKLDES
+1028 GLKRRNELDGDEL
-1040 DPASPRRSSA
+1040 A
-1050 RH
+1050 

>member
-1 MPDQGGQIDM
+1 M

-18 SIRKPIPS
+18 SIRKPIPP
-26 LVLFGVLIVLGAVS
+26 LVFFVVLIVLGVVS

-49 PNIDIPIVTVTIAQ
+49 PNIDIPIVTITVIQ

-81 AATGVVGVKHV
+81 AAAGVVGVKHI

-104 IEFQLGTPA
+104 IEFQLETPA

-142 VEVEGM
+142 VDVEGM

-158 SWTTEQVSWFV
+158 SRTAEQVSWFV
-169 DDVITGALQG
+169 DDVIAGALEG

-188 AGGADREIRVSL
+188 AGGVDREIRVSL
-200 LPDRLIALGITAAD
+200 LPDRLMALGITAPD

-232 VGSGEQTI
+232 VGSREQTI
-240 RMLAGAATIDGLTNS
+240 RMLAGAETVEELANRT
-255 AIVLPGGR
+255 IVLPGGR
-263 RAALKEIAT
+263 KTRLNEITT
-272 VTDGAAEA
+272 VTDGAAQA
-280 RSFARLN
+280 RSFASLD
-287 GSPVVAFG
+287 GQPVVTFG
-295 VFRAKG
+295 IYRAKG
-301 FSDVAVAEAVAKK
+301 FSDVAVAEAVSKK
-314 LQALTNEHPDLS
+314 LQRLTNEHPELS

-335 YTKSDYRATMQT
+335 YTKTDYRATMQT
-347 LAEGAILA
+347 LTEGAILA
-355 VIVVLIFL
+355 VVVVLIFL
-363 RDLRATAISVLAI
+363 RDFRATAISVLAI

-387 DLIGF
+387 DILGF

-423 IRMGKSPYRAALQA
+423 MRMGKPAYRASLQA

-449 TTIVAMFVPV
+449 MTIVAMFMPV

-478 IAVAFSLLV
+478 IAVTFSLLV

-499 LRDRQHHAEG
+499 LRDRQRGVEG
-509 HGVIMRHYLR
+509 HGVIMGRYLR
-519 MLEWSLRHRFVT
+519 MLEWSLRNRFIT
-531 VALAALVFLGSLM
+531 VALGALIFVGSIM
-544 VAGSLPLGFLPT
+544 IAGCLPYGFLPT
-556 NDLSRSVLQIE
+556 NDLSRSVLLIE

-577 AAAADRITALL
+577 AVTADRITALL
-588 AKRPEV
+588 KERPEV
-594 RSVYV
+594 RSVFAV
-599 TGGAAGANGLS
+599 GGATRTNGLS
-610 VTAGDVRKA
+610 VTAGEVRKA
-619 TIIVELVAR
+619 TIVIDLVAR
-628 RNRSHDQKAFEHDMR
+628 SNRSHDQKTFERDMR
-643 ATLSAIADIRYSFG
+643 PALGAIPDIRYSFG

-669 SGPDGAAVEQAALA
+669 SGPHGAALEQAALA
-683 VERDVRQNV
+683 LEREAREQV
-692 SVLANVVSTVALARP
+692 SVLANVVSTAALDRP
-707 EIRILPRLEEAA
+707 EIRIVPRLEEAA
-719 DLGISGTQIA
+719 DLGISGAQIA
-729 EVARIAMI
+729 EATRIATI
-737 GDTSAN
+737 GDVSTH
-743 LAKFSAIDRQVPIRV
+743 LAKFSAADRQVPIRV

-764 RGDLSTL
+764 RDDLSTL

-776 RAKNGTVPLAT
+776 KAKNGTTVPLAT
-787 VADVGF
+787 VADIGF

-804 SRRRVAIQ
+804 RRRRVAIE
-812 ADLVGN
+812 ADLVGS

-851 MEEVFSSFSL
+851 MEEVFSSFSR

-869 VLSVLVL
+869 VLAVLVL
-876 LFADAMH
+876 LFANAMQ

-902 LLTGNAINLSAII
+902 LLTGNAINLSVII

-926 NAILLVDFAITEVA
+926 NAILLVDFAIAEIG
-940 SGVER
+940 SGVNR
-945 TKALIEAGR
+945 TQALIEAGR

-982 AFRSPMAVALIGG
+982 AFRSPMAIALIGG

-1009 AFTIMDDVGRILS
+1009 AFTIVDDVGRILS
-1022 RKLSRF
+1022 SKLSRLI
-1028 VGPKDEMKLDES
+1028 GLKRRNELDGDEL
-1040 DPASPRRSSA
+1040 A
-1050 RH
+1050 

>member
-1 MPDQGGQIDM
+1 M

-18 SIRKPIPS
+18 SIRKPIPP
-26 LVLFGVLIVLGAVS
+26 LVFFVVLIVLGAVS

-49 PNIDIPIVTVTIAQ
+49 PNIDIPIVTITVTQ

-81 AATGVVGVKHV
+81 AAAGVVGVKHI

-104 IEFQLGTPA
+104 VEFQLETPA

-142 VEVEGM
+142 VDVEGM
-148 AIVTYAVSIP
+148 AIVTYAASIP
-158 SWTTEQVSWFV
+158 SRTAEQVSWFV
-169 DDVITGALQG
+169 DDVIAGALEG

-188 AGGADREIRVSL
+188 AGGVDREIRVSL
-200 LPDRLIALGITAAD
+200 LPDRLMALGITAPD

-232 VGSGEQTI
+232 VGSREQTI
-240 RMLAGAATIDGLTNS
+240 RMLAGAETVEELANRT
-255 AIVLPGGR
+255 IVLPGGR
-263 RAALKEIAT
+263 KTRLNEIAT

-280 RSFARLN
+280 RSFASLN
-287 GSPVVAFG
+287 GQPVVTFG
-295 VFRAKG
+295 IYRAKG
-301 FSDVAVAEAVAKK
+301 FSDVAVAEAVSKK
-314 LQALTNEHPDLS
+314 LQVLADEHPELS

-335 YTKSDYRATMQT
+335 YTKTDYRATMQT
-347 LAEGAILA
+347 LTEGAILA
-355 VIVVLIFL
+355 VVVVLIFL
-363 RDLRATAISVLAI
+363 RDFRATAISVLAI

-387 DLIGF
+387 DLLGF

-423 IRMGKSPYRAALQA
+423 MRMGKSAYRASLEA

-449 TTIVAMFVPV
+449 MTIVAMFMPV

-478 IAVAFSLLV
+478 IAVTFSLLV

-499 LRDRQHHAEG
+499 LRDRQRRVEG
-509 HGVIMRHYLR
+509 HGVIMGRYLR
-519 MLEWSLRHRFVT
+519 MLEWSLRNRFITLAVG
-531 VALAALVFLGSLM
+531 ALIFVGSIM
-544 VAGSLPLGFLPT
+544 IAGSLPYGFLPT
-556 NDLSRSVLQIE
+556 NDLSRSVLLIE

-577 AAAADRITALL
+577 AATADRITALL
-588 AKRPEV
+588 KERPEV
-594 RSVYV
+594 RSVYAV
-599 TGGAAGANGLS
+599 GGATGTNGLS
-610 VTAGDVRKA
+610 VTAGEVRKA
-619 TIIVELVAR
+619 TIVIDLVAR
-628 RNRSHDQKAFEHDMR
+628 SNRSHDQKAFERDMR
-643 ATLSAIADIRYSFG
+643 TALGAIPDIRYSFG
-657 NGGGGREFTLIL
+657 NGGGGREFTLVL
-669 SGPDGAAVEQAALA
+669 SGPHGAALEQAALA
-683 VERDVRQNV
+683 LEREAREQV
-692 SVLANVVSTVALARP
+692 SVLANVVSTAALDRP
-707 EIRILPRLEEAA
+707 EIRIVPRLEEAA
-719 DLGISGTQIA
+719 DLAISGAQIA
-729 EVARIAMI
+729 EAARIATI
-737 GDTSAN
+737 GDVSAH
-743 LAKFSAIDRQVPIRV
+743 LAKFSAADRQVPIRV

-764 RGDLSTL
+764 RDDLSTL

-776 RAKNGTVPLAT
+776 KAKNGTTVPLAT
-787 VADVGF
+787 VADIGF

-804 SRRRVAIQ
+804 RRRRVAIE
-812 ADLVGN
+812 ADLVGS

-851 MEEVFSSFSL
+851 MEEVFSSFSR

-869 VLSVLVL
+869 VLAVLVL
-876 LFADAMH
+876 LFADAMQ

-902 LLTGNAINLSAII
+902 LLTGNAINLSVII

-926 NAILLVDFAITEVA
+926 NAILLVDFAIAEMA
-940 SGVER
+940 NGVNR
-945 TKALIEAGR
+945 TQALIEAGR

-976 GVGEGG
+976 GAGEGG
-982 AFRSPMAVALIGG
+982 AFRSPMAIALIGG

-1022 RKLSRF
+1022 SKLSRLI
-1028 VGPKDEMKLDES
+1028 GLKRRNELDGDE
-1040 DPASPRRSSA
+1040 PA
-1050 RH
+1050 

>member
-1 MPDQGGQIDM
+1 M
-11 ALNISAW
+11 ALNVSAW
-18 SIRKPIPS
+18 SIRKPIPP
-26 LVLFGVLIVLGAVS
+26 LVFFVVLIVLGAVS
-40 LKTLPITQM
+40 MKTLPITQM
-49 PNIDIPIVTVTIAQ
+49 PNIDIPIVTITVAQ

-81 AATGVVGVKHV
+81 AAAGVVGVKHI

-104 IEFQLGTPA
+104 VEFQLETPA
-113 DRAVNDVRNAMANIR
+113 DRAVNDVRNAIANIR

-142 VEVEGM
+142 VDVEGM
-148 AIVTYAVSIP
+148 AIVTYAASIP
-158 SWTTEQVSWFV
+158 SWTAEQLSWFV
-169 DDVITGALQG
+169 DDVIAGALQG

-188 AGGADREIRVSL
+188 AGGVDREIRVSL
-200 LPDRLIALGITAAD
+200 LPDRLMALGITALD

-232 VGSGEQTI
+232 VGSREQTI
-240 RMLAGAATIDGLTNS
+240 RMLAGAETVEELANRT
-255 AIVLPGGR
+255 IVLPGGR
-263 RAALKEIAT
+263 KTKLKEIAT

-280 RSFARLN
+280 RSFARLD
-287 GSPVVAFG
+287 GQPVVTFG
-295 VFRAKG
+295 IYRAKG
-301 FSDVAVAEAVAKK
+301 FSDVAVAEAVTTK
-314 LQALTNEHPDLS
+314 LQGLTKEHPELS

-335 YTKSDYRATMQT
+335 YTKTDYRATVQT
-347 LAEGAILA
+347 LIEGAVLA
-355 VIVVLIFL
+355 VVVVLIFL
-363 RDLRATAISVLAI
+363 RDFRATAISVLAI

-387 DLIGF
+387 DILGF

-423 IRMGKSPYRAALQA
+423 MRMGKSAYRASLQA

-449 TTIVAMFVPV
+449 MTIVAMFMPV

-470 KQFGLTVA
+470 RQFGLTVA
-478 IAVAFSLLV
+478 IAVTFSLLV

-499 LRDRQHHAEG
+499 LRDPQHRVEG
-509 HGVIMRHYLR
+509 QSVIMGHYLR
-519 MLEWSLRHRFVT
+519 MLEWSLRNRFIT
-531 VALAALVFLGSLM
+531 LALGALIFLGSIM
-544 VAGSLPLGFLPT
+544 IAGSLQYGFLPT
-556 NDLSRSVLQIE
+556 SDLSRSVLLIE

-577 AAAADRITALL
+577 AATSDRITALL
-588 AKRPEV
+588 KQRPEV
-594 RSVYV
+594 RSVYAV
-599 TGGAAGANGLS
+599 GGAAGANGLS
-610 VTAGDVRKA
+610 VTAGEVRKT
-619 TIIVELVAR
+619 TIVIELVAR
-628 RNRSHDQKAFEHDMR
+628 SNRSRDQKAFERDMR
-643 ATLSAIADIRYSFG
+643 AALSAIPDMRYSFG

-669 SGPDGAAVEQAALA
+669 SGPNGAPVEQAALA
-683 VERDVRQNV
+683 LEREARQKV
-692 SVLANVVSTVALARP
+692 SGLANVVSTAALARP
-707 EIRILPRLEEAA
+707 EIRIVPRLEEAA
-719 DLGISGTQIA
+719 DLGISGAQIA
-729 EVARIAMI
+729 EAARIATI
-737 GDTSAN
+737 GDVSAH

-758 QLDERA
+758 QLDERT
-764 RGDLSTL
+764 RSDLSTL

-776 RAKNGTVPLAT
+776 KAKNGTTVPLAT
-787 VADVGF
+787 IADTGF
-793 GEGPTTIERYD
+793 GEGPTTVERYD
-804 SRRRVAIQ
+804 RRRRVAIE

-830 LPSARNLPAGVTIA
+830 LPSARDLPAGVTIA

-851 MEEVFSSFSL
+851 MEEVFSSFSR

-869 VLSVLVL
+869 VLAVLVL
-876 LFADAMH
+876 LFADAMQ

-902 LLTGNAINLSAII
+902 LLTGNAINLSVII

-926 NAILLVDFAITEVA
+926 NAILLVDFAIAEMA

-945 TKALIEAGR
+945 TQALIEAGR

-976 GVGEGG
+976 GIGEGG
-982 AFRSPMAVALIGG
+982 AFRSPMAIALIGG

-1022 RKLSRF
+1022 SKLSRL
-1028 VGPKDEMKLDES
+1028 VGPKRRNELDGDE
-1040 DPASPRRSSA
+1040 PA
-1050 RH
+1050 

>member
-1 MPDQGGQIDM
+1 M

-49 PNIDIPIVTVTIAQ
+49 PNIDIPIVTVTIVQ

-104 IEFQLGTPA
+104 VEFQLGTPA

-158 SWTTEQVSWFV
+158 AWTTEQVSWFV
-169 DDVITGALQG
+169 DDVITGALHG

-227 GGRGE
+227 GGRGK

-240 RMLAGAATIDGLTNS
+240 RMLAGAATVDGLTNS

-272 VTDGAAEA
+272 VTDGPAEA
-280 RSFARLN
+280 RSFARLD
-287 GSPVVAFG
+287 GSAVVAFG

-314 LQALTNEHPDLS
+314 LQALTNEHPGLS

-335 YTKSDYRATMQT
+335 YTKSDYKATMQT

-355 VIVVLIFL
+355 VLVVLIFL

-387 DLIGF
+387 DLVGF

-449 TTIVAMFVPV
+449 MTIVAMFAPV

-478 IAVAFSLLV
+478 VAVMFSLLV
-487 ARLITPL
+487 ARLLTPL

-499 LRDRQHHAEG
+499 LRDRQHHSDG
-509 HGVIMRHYLR
+509 HGAIMRHYLR

-531 VALAALVFLGSLM
+531 LAVAGLVFLGSLM

-577 AAAADRITALL
+577 AAVADRITALL

-628 RNRSHDQKAFEHDMR
+628 RSRSHDQKAFEHDMR
-643 ATLSAIADIRYSFG
+643 ATLSTIPDIRYSFG

-669 SGPDGAAVEQAALA
+669 SGADGAAVEQAALA
-683 VERDVRQNV
+683 MERDIRQNV
-692 SVLANVVSTVALARP
+692 PVLANVVSTVALAQP

-737 GDTSAN
+737 GDISAN

-758 QLDERA
+758 RLDERA
-764 RGDLSTL
+764 RSDLSTL
-771 DMLRI
+771 EMLRI
-776 RAKNGTVPLAT
+776 KAKNGTVPLAT

-804 SRRRVAIQ
+804 GRRRVAIE

-851 MEEVFSSFSL
+851 MEEVFSRFSL

-869 VLSVLVL
+869 VLAVLVL
-876 LFADAMH
+876 LFANAMH
-883 PITIIFSMPLSI
+883 PITIILSMPLSI
-895 GGAFLAL
+895 GGALLAL

-969 GMVPSAL
+969 GMIPSAL
-976 GVGEGG
+976 GIGDGG

-1009 AFTIMDDVGRILS
+1009 AFTIMDDAGRILS
-1022 RKLSRF
+1022 SRF
-1028 VGPKDEMKLDES
+1028 SRLVGPNDEMMLDGNEPAVQRDRLGRS
-1040 DPASPRRSSA
+1040 DLR
-1050 RH
+1050 

>member
-1 MPDQGGQIDM
+1 M
-11 ALNISAW
+11 ALDISAW
-18 SIRKPIPS
+18 SIRKPIPP
-26 LVLFGVLIVLGAVS
+26 LVFFVVLIVLGVVS
-40 LKTLPITQM
+40 LQTLPITQM
-49 PNIDIPIVTVTIAQ
+49 PNIDIPIVTITITQ

-81 AATGVVGVKHV
+81 AASGVVGVKHI

-104 IEFQLGTPA
+104 VEFQLETPA

-148 AIVTYAVSIP
+148 AIVTYAASIH
-158 SWTTEQVSWFV
+158 SQTAEQVSWFV
-169 DDVITGALQG
+169 DDVIAGALQG

-188 AGGADREIRVSL
+188 AGGVDREIRVSL
-200 LPDRLIALGITAAD
+200 LPDRLMALGITAPD
-214 VNEQLRATNVDLT
+214 VNEQLRATNVDLA

-232 VGSGEQTI
+232 VGSQEQTI
-240 RMLAGAATIDGLTNS
+240 RMLAGAATVEELANRT
-255 AIVLPGGR
+255 IVLPGGR
-263 RAALKEIAT
+263 KTRLKEIAT

-280 RSFARLN
+280 RSFASLN
-287 GSPVVAFG
+287 GQPVVAFG
-295 VFRAKG
+295 IYRAKG
-301 FSDVAVAEAVAKK
+301 FSDVTVAEAVANK
-314 LQALTNEHPDLS
+314 LQMLTNAHPELS

-335 YTKSDYRATMQT
+335 YTKTDYRATMQT

-355 VIVVLIFL
+355 VVVVLIFL

-376 PLSILPTFWAM
+376 PLSVLPTFWAM
-387 DLIGF
+387 DILGF

-423 IRMGKSPYRAALQA
+423 MRMGKSAYRASLQA

-449 TTIVAMFVPV
+449 MTIVAMFMPV

-478 IAVAFSLLV
+478 IAVTFSLLV

-499 LRDRQHHAEG
+499 LRDRQHRVEG
-509 HGVIMRHYLR
+509 HGVTMRRYLR
-519 MLEWSLRHRFVT
+519 MLEWSLRHRFIT
-531 VALAALVFLGSLM
+531 LALGALIFLGSIM
-544 VAGSLPLGFLPT
+544 IAGSLPYGFLPT
-556 NDLSRSVLQIE
+556 NDLSRSVLLIE
-567 LPPGSTIADT
+567 LPPGATIADT
-577 AAAADRITALL
+577 LATADRITALL
-588 AKRPEV
+588 KERAEV
-594 RSVYV
+594 RNVYAV
-599 TGGAAGANGLS
+599 GAAAGANGLS
-610 VTAGDVRKA
+610 VTAGEVRKT
-619 TIIVELVAR
+619 TIIIDLVAR
-628 RNRSHDQKAFEHDMR
+628 SNRSHDQKAFERDMR
-643 ATLSAIADIRYSFG
+643 ATLSAIPDIRYSFG

-669 SGPDGAAVEQAALA
+669 SGPNGAAVEQAALA
-683 VERDVRQNV
+683 MEREARQKV
-692 SVLANVVSTVALARP
+692 SVLANIVSTAALARP
-707 EIRILPRLEEAA
+707 EIRIMPRLEEAA
-719 DLGISGTQIA
+719 DLGISGAQIA
-729 EVARIAMI
+729 EAARIATI
-737 GDTSAN
+737 GDVSAN

-771 DMLRI
+771 DTLRI
-776 RAKNGTVPLAT
+776 KAKNGTTVPLAT
-787 VADVGF
+787 VADTGF

-804 SRRRVAIQ
+804 RKRRVAIE
-812 ADLVGN
+812 ADLVGSA
-818 TPLGEAIEQVMA
+818 PLGEAIEQVMA

-851 MEEVFSSFSL
+851 MEEVFSSFSR

-869 VLSVLVL
+869 VLAVLVL
-876 LFADAMH
+876 LFADAMQ

-902 LLTGNAINLSAII
+902 FLTGNAINLSVII

-945 TKALIEAGR
+945 TQALIEAGR

-976 GVGEGG
+976 GIGEGG
-982 AFRSPMAVALIGG
+982 AFRSPMAIALIGG

-1009 AFTIMDDVGRILS
+1009 AFTIMDDFGRILS
-1022 RKLSRF
+1022 SKLSRLI
-1028 VGPKDEMKLDES
+1028 GPKRRNELDGDE
-1040 DPASPRRSSA
+1040 PA
-1050 RH
+1050 